1 MLLGMVGCTDPDEG
15 AGDSVEAA
23 ITVEPTTITT
33 TLDGDVKEL
42 TVTSNAAW
50 VVSCDQ
56 EDVTIEPKTGRNNG
70 VVTVTIP
77 AVTAARNFS
86 IQFKASKPAMM
97 QGIPYTSE
105 AEAAVAVY
113 QNAGGDTSIATNVK
127 EVRALLKALEVTET
141 KTDITDELKAMT
153 LTGIVV
159 AEPNGNMSND
169 YTINVQDDSTEA
181 NSGLTVYSVENAKQL
196 KKGDVVKFSLET
208 AQYQYYKGLLQ
219 LVAGASAEVV
229 TEGVEVNPIEV
240 AFADLKNYEAQ
251 YVKVNGLTPAKA
263 AVGKAWNSTT
273 GGVNVNFTTAD
284 NKTLI
289 VRVNKAASFKN
300 DIVPAKSGALCG
312 VISIF
317 NSDVQLMP
325 QYASDIQ
332 LTEDAAGLEAQVVT
346 IAEITQA
353 GTYKVEN
360 AWVAGFNGNG
370 PIFTDASGAYINS
383 YIYQH
388 NYKTIGQKVTIEGD
402 VTIRQGGFQ
411 FEGPTVT
418 PLDGAVE
425 VVYPENP
432 TVYEGEA
439 VVALCEKFLS
449 GAHLAEY
456 AAFKGVLEYDG
467 TYYNLVFAGI
477 DGNKY
482 KGSLS
487 KTPDESLGL
496 DKLNGVP
503 VTLYGFV
510 VDYSGQYV
518 SIVPT
523 SVVENKDAVVLA
535 ADAITNVPKEGVT
548 NATHD
553 ITVIG
558 IDAVTTEVD
567 GTVVTA
573 ASVAGNV
580 LTYSVSANTDK
591 SREGWIKLSAEGV
604 ETVTVVVKQSSALA
618 YNFKSDAP
626 FVDSSQNY
634 NANAKVNGSADVN
647 ASGFKI
653 GTGDVAGYF
662 ASQPVSVE
670 GDLTLE
676 FYAVAWKGK
685 SATLYVRKQGSTEL
699 LGQFTLKAND
709 GASNQSPYTLTLNDD
724 NYYSV
729 NVSGVTANTVL
740 EFAADASFSKVAN
753 KTSGRAIVVGVHLLG
768 GTPSTPDTPDTP
780 DTPVTPTVKTL
791 PYAESFATSQG
802 DFTIND
808 VNLGGL
814 NGYVWSWASAQYGM
828 KASAYVEG
836 TRYATESWLVSP
848 EISLANATAPE
859 LTFSHVANHTNGTAA
874 EVLTLWVKESGATE
888 WISLAIPQHGT
899 DSWTFVESGAI
910 DLAAYNNK
918 TIQIG
923 FKYTSTTEVAPTWE
937 VKNFKVAEK
946 GATIEPEPEPVIT
959 ETISG
964 LSHIENL
971 DGVTAGKYYFAAYS
985 TKNSSEEVFTKFPYH
1000 LWTGTVTSG
1009 KADTANYAFA
1019 DGVLSRDP
1027 KHTSTAPETE
1037 VAVEAEL
1044 VAVEGKTNVY
1054 YIKFNNSYLSVSGYT
1069 ANHKLV
1075 MSETALEWTAVEHT
1089 DGVVFQA
1096 TDGTNSVTLCTG
1108 TAANDLLRQY
1118 KTPSFDNSISTNQ
1131 PYNGVHLFKKN

>member
-1 MLLGMVGCTDPDEG
+1 MKARRFFAFVAGAAMLLGIGGCTDPDEG
-15 AGDSVEAA
+15 LNDSTEAT
-23 ITVEPTTITT
+23 ITVSPETIAT
-33 TLDGDVKEL
+33 TLQGEVKEI

-50 VVSCDQ
+50 VVTCDQ
-56 EDVTIEPKTGRNNG
+56 ADVTIEPMAGAKNG
-70 VVTVTIP
+70 TVTVTIP
-77 AVTAARNFS
+77 AVTTARNFS
-86 IQFKASKPAMM
+86 IKFEASKQASM
-97 QGIPYTSE
+97 QGIPYTSTD
-105 AEAAVAVY
+105 EAAVAVY
-113 QNAGGDTSIATNVK
+113 QNEGGDTSVATNVK
-127 EVRALLKALEVTET
+127 EVRALLSALEVTET

-196 KKGDVVKFSLET
+196 KKGDVVKFPLAT
-208 AQYQYYKGLLQ
+208 AQYQYFNGLLQ

-240 AFADLKNYEAQ
+240 AVADLKNYEAQ
-251 YVKVNGLTPAKA
+251 YVKVNGLTPAKSA
-263 AVGKAWNSTT
+263 TGKAWNSTT
-273 GGVNVNFTTAD
+273 GGVNVNFTTA
-284 NKTLI
+284 NGETLI

-312 VISIF
+312 VISIY

-332 LTEDAAGLEAQVVT
+332 LTEDAPELEAQVVT
-346 IAEITQA
+346 IAEIAQA

-383 YIYQH
+383 YIHQH

-402 VTIRQGGFQ
+402 VTVRQGGFQ

-418 PLDGAVE
+418 PLEGTED

-456 AAFKGVLEYDG
+456 AAFKGVAEYDG

-487 KTPDESLGL
+487 KTPDASLGL

-510 VDYSGQYV
+510 VDYGGQYL

-523 SVVENKDAVVLA
+523 SVVEDKDAVVLA
-535 ADAITNVPKEGVT
+535 ADAITNVPKDGVT

-558 IDAVTTEVD
+558 IDTVTTEVD

-573 ASVAGNV
+573 ASVSGNV

-618 YNFKSDAP
+618 YNFMSDAP
-626 FVDSSQNY
+626 FVDSTGNY
-634 NANAKVNGSADVN
+634 NGNAKVNGSADVN

-653 GTGDVAGYF
+653 GTGEVAGYF

-685 SATLYVRKQGSTEL
+685 SATLYVRKHGSTEL

-729 NVSGVTANTVL
+729 NVPGVTADTVL
-740 EFAADASFSKVAN
+740 EFAADASFSKVEN

-768 GTPSTPDTPDTP
+768 GTPSTPDTP
-780 DTPVTPTVKTL
+780 VTP
-791 PYAESFATSQG
+791 
-802 DFTIND
+802 
-808 VNLGGL
+808 
-814 NGYVWSWASAQYGM
+814 
-828 KASAYVEG
+828 
-836 TRYATESWLVSP
+836 
-848 EISLANATAPE
+848 
-859 LTFSHVANHTNGTAA
+859 
-874 EVLTLWVKESGATE
+874 
-888 WISLAIPQHGT
+888 
-899 DSWTFVESGAI
+899 
-910 DLAAYNNK
+910 
-918 TIQIG
+918 
-923 FKYTSTTEVAPTWE
+923 
-937 VKNFKVAEK
+937 
-946 GATIEPEPEPVIT
+946 EPEPEPGTPEVDGNAYQLTLADIKSIT
-959 ETISG
+959 YATEWAAWSTTAGDGSAWSG
-964 LSHIENL
+964 FAYKQANYYQFSWKDTAATANQNLSHILCPE
-971 DGVTAGKYYFAAYS
+971 VPAGKKITKITITPDATTTNDRKFVVLPADFAYTTTVDANATEAVNAAYAVS
-985 TKNSSEEVFTKFPYH
+985 EPTVKNSTTPIVIDLSGVANLPQQVQIR
-1000 LWTGTVTSG
+1000 TVLG
-1009 KADTANYAFA
+1009 AAY
-1019 DGVLSRDP
+1019 V
-1027 KHTSTAPETE
+1027 
-1037 VAVEAEL
+1037 
-1044 VAVEGKTNVY
+1044 TN
-1054 YIKFNNSYLSVSGYT
+1054 IKVSF
-1069 ANHKLV
+1069 
-1075 MSETALEWTAVEHT
+1075 E
-1089 DGVVFQA
+1089 
-1096 TDGTNSVTLCTG
+1096 
-1108 TAANDLLRQY
+1108 
-1118 KTPSFDNSISTNQ
+1118 
-1131 PYNGVHLFKKN
+1131 